1 MKENVTD
8 KIGTVVK
15 EDIWG
20 TIKGFLDIGFYF
32 GEANNQVGITIGLLI
47 FFLLAYAIT
56 HFTLKF
62 TRSIITRNM
71 EEIDK
76 QKFISLFKYIKVV
89 IYIIVLFTVLTI
101 ANINITPILAASAA
115 LLVGVGL
122 ALKELFQDLIAGI
135 YIIMDKTLLVGHI
148 IEVDNKVC
156 RILDIK
162 LRTTRAITRDDKIL
176 IIPNHKFLVN
186 TVKNYTQ
193 NYKTT
198 REFIKV
204 RIPFGTDTRR
214 VEKVLIEAVSSQK
227 GVLKNPKPFIFF
239 NDFGEWALEF
249 GVYFFI
255 NDSFS
260 EPRIK
265 SELRFSIDELL
276 RKNNIAIP
284 FPQKDVHILKTA
296 SNKTEVDNASEF

>member
-1 MKENVTD
+1 MKTNTSN
-8 KIGTVVK
+8 KIDAAVQNN
-15 EDIWG
+15 IWE
-20 TIKGFLDIGFYF
+20 TIKGFLDVGFYF
-32 GEANNQVGITIGLLI
+32 GEGENQAGITIGLLI
-47 FFLLAYAIT
+47 LILLAYVIT
-56 HFTLKF
+56 HFTLKVI
-62 TRSIITRNM
+62 RSVITRKM
-71 EEIDK
+71 EPNDK
-76 QKFISLFKYIKVV
+76 QKFISLFKYAKVAVYV
-89 IYIIVLFTVLTI
+89 IMLFTVLSI

-135 YIIMDKTLLVGHI
+135 YIIMDKTILVGHI
-148 IEVDNKVC
+148 IEVEDKVC

-176 IIPNHKFLVN
+176 VIPNHKFLVN

-193 NYKTT
+193 NHTTT
-198 REFIKV
+198 REYIKV
-204 RIPFGTDTRR
+204 RIPFGSDARL
-214 VEKVLIEAVSSQK
+214 VERVLIQAVTSQK
-227 GVLKNPKPFIFF
+227 GVLKHPKPFVFF

-265 SELRFSIDELL
+265 SDLRFNIDALL

-284 FPQKDVHILKTA
+284 YPQKDVHMFAKGAA
-296 SNKTEVDNASEF
+296 STEINNASEA